1 MNNALD
7 LFESCYSGE
16 ELIEKKAR
24 AFDDIAMLFYDRN
37 FGSSSKSEIE
47 LMMFSILMDA
57 MIDKYVN
64 DNGVLD
70 YNMCSDYNMGKALG
84 IQPSKVT
91 TLKKNKQARYPVKF
105 NWQESLKKIGNN
117 IRYSKEKNKIIIPV
131 RDPNLYIEIKNFI
144 EENGGFIEMQYG
156 SNAIQI
162 RPEYFFLLLYN
173 GISDEKERAKIREA
187 FAIELKNKNKIND
200 ISSVKTDDDV
210 NKIALDLGESTLDVL
225 ESFAEGISNPLVGII
240 KCLKLGAKLL
250 NK

>member
-1 MNNALD
+1 MNNAMD

-16 ELIEKKAR
+16 DLIKKKAK

-57 MIDKYVN
+57 MINKYAN

-91 TLKKNKQARYPVKF
+91 TLKKNKQARYPVNF
-105 NWQESLKKIGNN
+105 NWQQSLKMIESN

-156 SNAIQI
+156 SNVIQI

-173 GISDEKERAKIREA
+173 GISDEKERAKIRDA

-210 NKIALDLGESTLDVL
+210 NRIALDLGESTLDVL
-225 ESFAEGISNPLVGII
+225 ESLAEGISNPLVGII

>member
-1 MNNALD
+1 MNNAMD
-7 LFESCYSGE
+7 IFESCYSGE
-16 ELIEKKAR
+16 ELIKRKAK
-24 AFDDIAMLFYDRN
+24 AFDDIATMFYERN

-57 MIDKYVN
+57 MIDKYAN

-84 IQPSKVT
+84 IQASKVT
-91 TLKKNKQARYPVKF
+91 TLKKNKQARYPVNF
-105 NWQESLKKIGNN
+105 NWQQSLKMIENN
-117 IRYSKEKNKIIIPV
+117 IRYSKERNKIIIPV

-156 SNAIQI
+156 SNVIQI

-210 NKIALDLGESTLDVL
+210 NKIALDLGESTLEVL
-225 ESFAEGISNPLVGII
+225 ESFADGISNPLVGII

>member
-1 MNNALD
+1 MNNAMD
-7 LFESCYSGE
+7 LFESCYSDE
-16 ELIEKKAR
+16 DLIKKKAK

-57 MIDKYVN
+57 MINKYAN

-70 YNMCSDYNMGKALG
+70 YNMSSDYNMGKALG

-105 NWQESLKKIGNN
+105 NWQESLKKIENN

-156 SNAIQI
+156 SNVIQI

-173 GISDEKERAKIREA
+173 GISDEPEKAKIRKA

-200 ISSVKTDDDV
+200 ISLIKTDDDV

-225 ESFAEGISNPLVGII
+225 ESLAEGITNPLVGII

>member
-1 MNNALD
+1 MNNAMD

-16 ELIEKKAR
+16 DLIKKKAK

-47 LMMFSILMDA
+47 LIMFSILMDA
-57 MIDKYVN
+57 MINKYAN

-91 TLKKNKQARYPVKF
+91 TLKKNKQARYPVNF
-105 NWQESLKKIGNN
+105 NWQQSLKMIENN

-156 SNAIQI
+156 SNVIQI

-173 GISDEKERAKIREA
+173 GISDETEKTEIRKA

-200 ISSVKTDDDV
+200 ISLIKTDDDV
-210 NKIALDLGESTLDVL
+210 NKITLDLGESTLDVL
-225 ESFAEGISNPLVGII
+225 ESLAEGITNPLVGII

-250 NK
+250 NR

>member
-1 MNNALD
+1 MD

-16 ELIEKKAR
+16 DLIKKKAK

-57 MIDKYVN
+57 MINKYAN

-91 TLKKNKQARYPVKF
+91 TLKKNKQARYPVNF
-105 NWQESLKKIGNN
+105 NWQQSLKMIENN

-131 RDPNLYIEIKNFI
+131 RDQNLYIEIKNFI

-156 SNAIQI
+156 SNVIQI

-173 GISDEKERAKIREA
+173 GISDEPEKAKIRKA
-187 FAIELKNKNKIND
+187 FANELKNKNKIND
-200 ISSVKTDDDV
+200 ISLIKTDDDV
-210 NKIALDLGESTLDVL
+210 NKIALDFGESTLDVL
-225 ESFAEGISNPLVGII
+225 ESLAEGITNPLVGII

>member
-1 MNNALD
+1 MNNAMD

-16 ELIEKKAR
+16 DLIKKKAK

-57 MIDKYVN
+57 MINKYAN

-91 TLKKNKQARYPVKF
+91 TLKKNKQARYPVNF
-105 NWQESLKKIGNN
+105 NWQQSLKMIENN

-156 SNAIQI
+156 SNVIQI

-173 GISDEKERAKIREA
+173 GISDETEKTEIRKA

-200 ISSVKTDDDV
+200 ISLIKTDDDV

-225 ESFAEGISNPLVGII
+225 ESLAEGITNPLVGII

-250 NK
+250 NR

>member
-1 MNNALD
+1 MNNAMD

-16 ELIEKKAR
+16 DLIKKKAT

-47 LMMFSILMDA
+47 LRMFSILMDA
-57 MIDKYVN
+57 MIDKYAN

-91 TLKKNKQARYPVKF
+91 TLKKNKQARYPVNF
-105 NWQESLKKIGNN
+105 NWQQSLKMIENN

-156 SNAIQI
+156 SNVIQI

-173 GISDEKERAKIREA
+173 GVSDETEKAKIRKA
-187 FAIELKNKNKIND
+187 FATELKNKNKIND
-200 ISSVKTDDDV
+200 ISLIKTDDDV

-225 ESFAEGISNPLVGII
+225 ESLAEGITNPLVGII